1 MKLYQAVIDYTEM
14 AEATRVPLDYE
25 VFCPIRTDR
34 NSDGILIQ
42 VDDAVND
49 YGKRTN
55 TKGFEYVSW
64 HLEVFDVMPFY
75 FKEDKRLPLDNAS
88 LKEIYHDCRSIKKA
102 IEAGALK
109 EKSE

>member
-1 MKLYQAVIDYTEM
+1 MKLYQAVIDYTEI

-25 VFCPIRTDR
+25 VFCPIRTDKNA
-34 NSDGILIQ
+34 NSILIQ

-55 TKGFEYVSW
+55 TRDFKYALW
-64 HLEVFDVMPFY
+64 HLEAFDVMPFY
-75 FKEDKRLPLDNAS
+75 FKDGEKILIDNDA
-88 LKEIYHDCRSIKKA
+88 LKEIYRDYRSMKRA

-109 EKSE
+109 EVNE